1 VYIVIKL
8 SVKSD
13 DIFEVDAN
21 IFIVLSILVLSVLLL
36 NELVVNVELIV
47 KKFVDID
54 VELYKLDVLKKTTFI
69 LLPLNVVALRVLI
82 SLFLEINVL
91 VVSVELMVK
100 KFIDIDDIFN
110 VDAFNSNTPILLAII
125 VLVLSV
131 LTLVV
136 SEFSVLTI
144 RVELTVR

>member
-1 VYIVIKL
+1 
-8 SVKSD
+8 
-13 DIFEVDAN
+13 VDAN

-82 SLFLEINVL
+82 SLFLEINVQAL
-91 VVSVELMVK
+91 
-100 KFIDIDDIFN
+100 FC
-110 VDAFNSNTPILLAII
+110 
-125 VLVLSV
+125 
-131 LTLVV
+131 
-136 SEFSVLTI
+136 
-144 RVELTVR
+144 R

>member
-1 VYIVIKL
+1 
-8 SVKSD
+8 
-13 DIFEVDAN
+13 VDAN

-69 LLPLNVVALRVLI
+69 LLPLNVMALRVLI

-110 VDAFNSNTPILLAII
+110 VDAFNSNTLILLAII

>member
-1 VYIVIKL
+1 
-8 SVKSD
+8 
-13 DIFEVDAN
+13 VDAN

-110 VDAFNSNTPILLAII
+110 VDAFNSNTLILLAII